1 MFAAL
6 ASALAL
12 FGGAAF
18 AQVSVVPAQPKALQT
33 VRVQLPDGALGT
45 DANGLPAWY
54 SPKDT
59 RVSMAGNRITVSIL
73 VLPEQR
79 VRTAAFAA
87 RSTCRWD
94 SFPGAATRW
103 RCSSAPRRTRSP
115 VRWEVPTFAVTPRA
129 ATDPLWDNS
138 DAWWNPAE
146 SGWGL
151 YIQQRSTGSVFASW
165 FVYGPDSKPV
175 WYLLSGGAWTSPS
188 EYRGPVYR
196 TTGPWFG
203 GAFDPAL
210 VTATLVGSATLGF
223 DPFHYDRATAAV
235 TVDGVTIVK
244 QIRRF
249 DFERR

>member
-1 MFAAL
+1 MFVAL

-12 FGGAAF
+12 FGGTAF
-18 AQVSVVPAQPKALQT
+18 AQVSVVPEQPKAQQT
-33 VRVQLPDGALGT
+33 VRVQLPDGALGK
-45 DANGLPAWY
+45 DANGLPASY

-73 VLPEQR
+73 VLPNSGFELQPSPPLDLPLGQFPGGSYE
-79 VRTAAFAA
+79 VEVLKRTATNPTAG
-87 RSTCRWD
+87 SL
-94 SFPGAATRW
+94 G
-103 RCSSAPRRTRSP
+103 SA
-115 VRWEVPTFAVTPRA
+115 TFAVTPRA

-165 FVYGPDSKPV
+165 FVYGPDNKPV

-210 VTATLVGSATLGF
+210 VTVTLVGSAILGF
-223 DPFHYDRATAAV
+223 DPFHYDRATAVV

-249 DFERR
+249 DF